1 MTVVKTTVVE
11 NDGCEWFAILTYDL
25 KKLVRRFHFDGS
37 KNGGCVF
44 FSENTKENCKSK
56 MTVVKMTVQI

>member
-37 KNGGCVF
+37 KNGGCA
-44 FSENTKENCKSK
+44 FSQKTQRKIASQK
-56 MTVVKMTVQI
+56 